1 MKENRA
7 QMMIDRPRCCNTYY
21 STGVASDLVA
31 DPWAV
36 SGSRGPPVGGR
47 HLAGRRRRKT
57 LHRGT
62 ATTGACFL
70 DRVFLRHQQ
79 LPRLAGRRDAG
90 PRDDQDDDHNAR
102 PRWLDETGGHL
113 STRWRSTHWSRWIC
127 DLVVGLVVLAAVVS
141 LSSLAWV

>member
-1 MKENRA
+1 M
-7 QMMIDRPRCCNTYY
+7 YY

-70 DRVFLRHQQ
+70 DRVFLRQQ
-79 LPRLAGRRDAG
+79 QPPRLAGRREAG
-90 PRDDQDDDHNAR
+90 RRDDQDVDHNAR
-102 PRWLDETGGHL
+102 PRRFDETGGHL
-113 STRWRSTHWSRWIC
+113 ST
-127 DLVVGLVVLAAVVS
+127 
-141 LSSLAWV
+141 